1 MKNLTNTPI
10 KTSDVQPLKKASSQ
24 LLRIK
29 PSKCLLVLVTL
40 LHVLIVVSF
49 LSSRLSL
56 AWLQIPI
63 ILLCIHLGFYWYQW
77 RALPCYRLQ
86 FLGEH
91 WCLLQKQKNANSSGL
106 GTKAEARLSIKTCY
120 YWSRFLV
127 VLIVEDEHKKSRPQH
142 IPIVFDCCSKDDFRF
157 IRVTSKAMLAL

>member
-10 KTSDVQPLKKASSQ
+10 KPSDVQPLKKASSQ
-24 LLRIK
+24 LIRIK
-29 PSKCLLVLVTL
+29 PSKCLLALVTL

-49 LSSRLSL
+49 LSSSLSFT
-56 AWLQIPI
+56 WLQIPI

-86 FLGEH
+86 CLGEH
-91 WCLLQKQKNANSSGL
+91 WCLLQNKKNADRSGL
-106 GTKAEARLSIKTCY
+106 GTKPQSRLSIKTCY

-127 VLIVEDEHKKSRPQH
+127 ILIVEGEHKTSRPQY

-157 IRVTSKAMLAL
+157 IKVISKTMLAL